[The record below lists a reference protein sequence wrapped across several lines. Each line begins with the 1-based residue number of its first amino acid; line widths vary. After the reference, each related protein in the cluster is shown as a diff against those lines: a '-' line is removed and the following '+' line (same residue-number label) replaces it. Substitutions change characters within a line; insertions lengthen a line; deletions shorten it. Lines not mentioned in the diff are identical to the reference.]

1 MTTEKD
7 AAIDIRITGQEKMGK
22 DLEGLKDS
30 QVKMKK
36 DIVEIKGD
44 ISEIKGDISVI
55 KGDISVIK
63 EDVTELKQ
71 GQHNMDHMMLKL
83 LEEMTSVKKIVVNM
97 ENDLFPKVKTL
108 FDADKIRHQET
119 TELQQI
125 CREQEKRI
133 EDHELRLTR
142 LEQ

>member
-36 DIVEIKGD
+36 DIVE
-44 ISEIKGDISVI
+44 I

-125 CREQEKRI
+125 CREQGKRI
-133 EDHELRLTR
+133 EDHELRITQ
-142 LEQ
+142 LEH